1 MKRKKGI
8 MLSEVAFRNIPILLK
23 NCGMDFFIIDTEHGG
38 FDYSDLSGILMT
50 AKLCGLESIVRLP
63 DNGRR
68 EITRIMDMGAT
79 GILIPITNDESQIK
93 KAVEYAKYAP
103 VGKRGISTMRPH
115 TFYRPGPLEE
125 YMKEA
130 NEATK
135 VFAQIETA
143 AGVDNAEKILS
154 AEGVSGFMLGPND
167 LSCDLGCV
175 KDAENRI
182 LPLISELSRKAAA
195 LGKSSG
201 IITSNQAYLDEAK
214 SAGTEY
220 FSVGSELNILKDGI
234 LAVAERINRGETIL

>member
-1 MKRKKGI
+1 
-8 MLSEVAFRNIPILLK
+8 
-23 NCGMDFFIIDTEHGG
+23 
-38 FDYSDLSGILMT
+38 
-50 AKLCGLESIVRLP
+50 
-63 DNGRR
+63 
-68 EITRIMDMGAT
+68 
-79 GILIPITNDESQIK
+79 
-93 KAVEYAKYAP
+93 
-103 VGKRGISTMRPH
+103 MRPH

>member
-1 MKRKKGI
+1 
-8 MLSEVAFRNIPILLK
+8 
-23 NCGMDFFIIDTEHGG
+23 
-38 FDYSDLSGILMT
+38 
-50 AKLCGLESIVRLP
+50 
-63 DNGRR
+63 
-68 EITRIMDMGAT
+68 
-79 GILIPITNDESQIK
+79 
-93 KAVEYAKYAP
+93 
-103 VGKRGISTMRPH
+103 MRPH

-195 LGKSSG
+195 LGKSSRNNHVQSGVSGRSEIGRNG
-201 IITSNQAYLDEAK
+201 IFQRGKRAEY
-214 SAGTEY
+214 TERRN
-220 FSVGSELNILKDGI
+220 FSGGRKNKQ
-234 LAVAERINRGETIL
+234 R